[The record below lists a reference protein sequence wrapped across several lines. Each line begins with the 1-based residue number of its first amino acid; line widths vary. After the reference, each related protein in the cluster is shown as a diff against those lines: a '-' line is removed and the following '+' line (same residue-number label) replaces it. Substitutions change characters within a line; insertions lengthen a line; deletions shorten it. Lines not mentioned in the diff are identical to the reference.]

1 MVALKLIVG
10 SFTLPPMSRSNLSV
24 DVMDDQTQLP
34 ELKKIAS
41 GSKWEKE
48 QDSLEGN
55 MQNEARRGSRNEIVK
70 GGELG

>member
-34 ELKKIAS
+34 ELKKTSS

-48 QDSLEGN
+48 QDSLEEN
-55 MQNEARRGSRNEIVK
+55 MLKRSKK
-70 GGELG
+70 GV